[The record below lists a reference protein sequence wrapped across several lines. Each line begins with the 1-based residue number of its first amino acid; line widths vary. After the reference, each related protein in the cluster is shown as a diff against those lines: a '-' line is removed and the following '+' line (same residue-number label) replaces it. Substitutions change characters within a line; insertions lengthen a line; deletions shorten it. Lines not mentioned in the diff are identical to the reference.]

1 MDSVSVAVPSA
12 FVAYVESALVRL
24 GYVYP
29 DVTWSFDPD
38 IRSLKAAYKPGA
50 RSGEALAKEASFQLY
65 REKIHR
71 DTLEIR
77 GKIYEAI

>member
-1 MDSVSVAVPSA
+1 MDSVSVAVPAA
-12 FVAYVESALVRL
+12 FVAHVESALVRM
-24 GYVYP
+24 GYLYP
-29 DVTWSFDPD
+29 DVMWSFDSD
-38 IRSLKAAYKPGA
+38 TRSLKAAYNPAA
-50 RSGEALAKEASFQLY
+50 RSGETLAKEASFQLY